1 CQGLYSGG
9 DLSKASQADV
19 NTSILVSKLAVLY
32 GTSAE
37 AIVLAWLL
45 RHPASIQPI
54 IGTTNVDRIKAS
66 SDAININ
73 LSR

>member
-1 CQGLYSGG
+1 
-9 DLSKASQADV
+9 
-19 NTSILVSKLAVLY
+19 ILVSKLAVLY

-73 LSR
+73 LSREHWYELYISAKGCALP